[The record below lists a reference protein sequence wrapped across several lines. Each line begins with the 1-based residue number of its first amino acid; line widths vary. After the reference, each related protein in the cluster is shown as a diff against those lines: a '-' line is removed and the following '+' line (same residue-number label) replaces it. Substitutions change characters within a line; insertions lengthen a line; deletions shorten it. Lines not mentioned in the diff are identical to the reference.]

1 MYTLFIKGWGE
12 DEGRYYAVSKGD
24 CIDTLVNTQ
33 FADWQFEANYY
44 VMDNATLD
52 TVREAV
58 INEGVY

>member
-12 DEGRYYAVSKGD
+12 DEDRYYAVTKGD
-24 CIDTLVNTQ
+24 CIDTLVNNA
-33 FADWQFEANYY
+33 FSDWEFEANYY

-58 INEGVY
+58 INRGVY